1 MTLKINRKEDIIN
14 FVQKLNDEIKEF
26 IRNSLESSA
35 DYEKWSSLHNGFEQL
50 RCWEIKGCC

>member
-35 DYEKWSSLHNGFEQL
+35 DYEKWSSLPKL
-50 RCWEIKGCC
+50 V